1 MIKVLVVDDQ
11 KIIRE
16 GLIMMLGLDSQISIA
31 GQAENGLQ
39 ALELLDKIQV
49 DLLLM
54 DIRMPL
60 MDGVEATKEIKEKH
74 RDIKILIL
82 TTFKEDE
89 YIFQGLKNGADGY
102 LLKDIGSEEL
112 IHAIKTVHSG
122 NMLLQGD
129 VAKKMMDSIHNDFD
143 IDSQKRDS
151 TLKELTKR
159 EYEIAIL
166 VGEGKNNKE
175 ISEKLFITL
184 GTVKNHI
191 SKILDKINIRDRTK
205 LALMINESREK
216 M

>member
-16 GLIMMLGLDSQISIA
+16 GLIMMLGLDSEISIV
-31 GQAENGLQ
+31 GQAENGFQ

-54 DIRMPL
+54 DIRMPI
-60 MDGVEATKEIKEKH
+60 MDGVEATRKIKEKH
-74 RDIKILIL
+74 SDIKILIL
-82 TTFKEDE
+82 TTFNEDE

-112 IHAIKTVHSG
+112 INAIKTVHSG
-122 NMLLQGD
+122 NVLLQSD
-129 VAKKMMDSIHNDFD
+129 VAKKMMDSIQNNFD
-143 IDSQKRDS
+143 IVKQRSDSS
-151 TLKELTKR
+151 LKELTKR
-159 EYEIAIL
+159 EYEIARL
-166 VGEGKNNKE
+166 VGEGKSNRE

-191 SKILDKINIRDRTK
+191 SKILDKLNIRDRTK